1 MHPLLRDVRMLLV
14 FPVLDLQCFLFSVGC
29 SQFHLLNSLKE
40 KTNINLLFSFDL
52 HDLAL
57 YQWTSKIQ
65 EHAHFNVIHRILLW
79 WISRQVVRF
88 WRRRVNT
95 YNFCFWR
102 CLGQEHAHF
111 NVIHRILLWWISRQ
125 VVRCWRRINTYN
137 FCFWRCLGLAEFVCS
152 KAQVLHQPCLL
163 TQPNVVELWELC
175 T

>member
-79 WISRQVVRF
+79 WISRQVVRC
-88 WRRRVNT
+88 WRRR
-95 YNFCFWR
+95 
-102 CLGQEHAHF
+102 E
-111 NVIHRILLWWISRQ
+111 
-125 VVRCWRRINTYN
+125 NTYN